1 MMYKVR
7 KLDHLILKPDPII
20 YGGRAYEICV
30 NVIDESIEENPVQLA
45 SIYWLQKLKVWGKEV
60 LNPLGYLMLLIYNQE
75 TSESLGFRMT
85 VQDDMEK
92 MVLHLSENSAEV
104 TNQFLFPSNQGL
116 EMDEMMD
123 EKERIAS
130 EVLTAKNEDELRLV
144 LIADLLYHAMVNN
157 IEDWPPPSI
166 MI

>member
-7 KLDHLILKPDPII
+7 ELDHLILKPDPII
-20 YGGRAYEICV
+20 YGDRAYEICV

-45 SIYWLQKLKVWGKEV
+45 SVYWLQKLRMWGKEV

-85 VQDDMEK
+85 EQDDMEK
-92 MVLHLSENSAEV
+92 MVLHLSENSAGV

-116 EMDEMMD
+116 EMEEMME
-123 EKERIAS
+123 EKERVAS

-144 LIADLLYHAMVNN
+144 LIGDLLYHAMVNN
-157 IEDWPPPSI
+157 IEDWPPQSI